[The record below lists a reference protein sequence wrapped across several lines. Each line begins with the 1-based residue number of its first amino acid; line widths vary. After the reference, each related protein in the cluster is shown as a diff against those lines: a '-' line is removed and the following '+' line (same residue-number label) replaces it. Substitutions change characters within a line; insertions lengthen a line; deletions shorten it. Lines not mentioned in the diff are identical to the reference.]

1 LTLDAN
7 LGINAAYDKLRFS
20 YLILL
25 YKVFK
30 ILGGVMKIFVQ
41 LLCVVALSVLYS
53 SSTWAEGHSAK
64 GVINMIKLTD
74 RKLNISHGPISG
86 LGMGAMTMDFK
97 VYDPAMLDEVKKGH
111 AVAFVLEEAKGG
123 NLVIVEIEDL
133 GMAKNSSGAKG
144 DSSSHKH

>member
-1 LTLDAN
+1 M
-7 LGINAAYDKLRFS
+7 KL
-20 YLILL
+20 
-25 YKVFK
+25 
-30 ILGGVMKIFVQ
+30 FVQ

-53 SSTWAEGHSAK
+53 SSTWAEEGHSAK

-111 AVAFVLEEAKGG
+111 AVAFVLEKGKGG

-144 DSSSHKH
+144 DSHSHMH